1 MSGERRR
8 QKKNLEGLLKFCV
21 EGTAAEDT
29 TTNSSQFVEMDDEVL
44 RYMYILYES
53 ETKKFLP
60 ILRIVRTLIIQSK
73 KSNNGSNFRIEFC
86 LLISCCLLTRD
97 G

>member
-29 TTNSSQFVEMDDEVL
+29 TTNSSKFEEMDDEV
-44 RYMYILYES
+44 
-53 ETKKFLP
+53 
-60 ILRIVRTLIIQSK
+60 
-73 KSNNGSNFRIEFC
+73 
-86 LLISCCLLTRD
+86 
-97 G
+97 

>member
-44 RYMYILYES
+44 RYMYIL
-53 ETKKFLP
+53 K
-60 ILRIVRTLIIQSK
+60 IN
-73 KSNNGSNFRIEFC
+73 SNNVFVN
-86 LLISCCLLTRD
+86 
-97 G
+97 

>member
-29 TTNSSQFVEMDDEVL
+29 TTNSSQFVEMDDEV
-44 RYMYILYES
+44 YYYTVWKWNEEIFTNIKNCKNINY
-53 ETKKFLP
+53 TVKK
-60 ILRIVRTLIIQSK
+60 
-73 KSNNGSNFRIEFC
+73 IEQW
-86 LLISCCLLTRD
+86 
-97 G
+97 